1 MDSLAGRDR
10 RRRAAALARDQDG
23 IASRRQLRGWGLD
36 RLDVRTEVRAGRWHQ
51 PSAHTV
57 AFFTGALTERQR
69 WWVALL
75 ESGCSDAAL
84 DGLTALQA
92 AGLTGVEG
100 ALVISCCRGSQ
111 PRRVPE
117 AEIRIT
123 RWRCRHD
130 VVGAGIPRVRPS
142 AASIHEAL
150 WAKTERQA
158 ALMLVA
164 PVQQRLIPPDRL
176 ARELARI
183 RRHPKRSW
191 VGQVVNDIVD
201 GAQALGELDFAG
213 LCRRRG
219 WPSPSRQV
227 VRRGPRGRWYLDV
240 SFDEYGVV
248 VEIDGIQHGQGLGP
262 VDDALRQNALAMAG
276 DIVLRIPLLG
286 LRVAADAFLD
296 QVEAALIVRGWR
308 RAA

>member
-1 MDSLAGRDR
+1 M
-10 RRRAAALARDQDG
+10 
-23 IASRRQLRGWGLD
+23 
-36 RLDVRTEVRAGRWHQ
+36 RTEVRAGRWHQ

-142 AASIHEAL
+142 AASIHAAL

-191 VGQVVNDIVD
+191 VGQAVHDIVD

-276 DIVLRIPLLG
+276 DIVLRIRCSAFASPPTPSSIRSR
-286 LRVAADAFLD
+286 LRSPCAAGGGRPD
-296 QVEAALIVRGWR
+296 QASKPRSVRWSTIC
-308 RAA
+308 RAASAGVPAPPSTTTSGCEGSS